1 MFRYIK
7 KAKASFKVKNGS
19 SEDKKPK
26 EAVKEKLFVSLDKN
40 LKYIKCV
47 LGESA
52 DVLIKEFRFGFD
64 ENLKGATI
72 CIDGLVNMELISASI
87 LKPLIYDTSYKIKID
102 KLNAI
107 EIDSVNAS
115 LLSNGEVK
123 KVETFD
129 DVLHDVL
136 SGNTLLLLDGA
147 KEALSIGTRKWEHRG
162 VSEPAGENVV
172 RGPRQGFTE
181 TLRFNTAL
189 IRRIIKSNNLRF
201 TYLKIGKQTK
211 TDVVIT
217 YIKDIAK
224 QELIEELQKRLE
236 KISIDSVLD
245 SGYVE
250 AYIED
255 APFSIF
261 STVAYSEKPDTVAGK
276 LLEGRAAVIVDG
288 SPMVLTVPMLF
299 MESFQ
304 TTEDYYIRPVYATTL
319 RLIRLIAFFI
329 TILAPAFYVAVTT
342 FHQELIPTSLL
353 FTMTAGVSGVPFPA
367 FFEALIMIV
376 TFDILK
382 EAGLRLPK
390 PIGSAI
396 SIVGALVIG
405 QSAVQAGIIGPFMV
419 IIVAITAIASFVL
432 PMQMDATTAL
442 RYMLLALAGFIGGF
456 GILLG
461 LLAIFIY
468 LASINSFDVPYL
480 APVTPFVRQSMK
492 DTFIR
497 APLWAMI
504 FRPFLIAGKNKKRR
518 KSAVPPFL
526 DKQNDDEVE

>member
-7 KAKASFKVKNGS
+7 KVKASLKVKNEASG
-19 SEDKKPK
+19 EK
-26 EAVKEKLFVSLDKN
+26 EANETVKEKLSASLNEN
-40 LKYIKCV
+40 LEYVKRT
-47 LGESA
+47 LGESV
-52 DVLIKEFRFGFD
+52 DILIKEFRFGFE
-64 ENLKGATI
+64 ENLKGAII
-72 CIDGLVNMELISASI
+72 CIDGLVNMDLISASI

-102 KLNAI
+102 KTQSI
-107 EIDSVNAS
+107 ELDSINTN
-115 LLSNGEVK
+115 LLSTGEVK
-123 KVETFD
+123 KVSVFD

-136 SGNTLLLLDGA
+136 SGNTLLLVEGS
-147 KEALSIGTRKWEHRG
+147 KEALSIGTRKWESRG
-162 VSEPAGENVV
+162 VNEPAGENVV

-189 IRRIIKSNNLRF
+189 IRRIIKSYDLRF
-201 TYLKIGKQTK
+201 IYLKVGKQTK

-224 QELIEELQKRLE
+224 QEMIDELKKRLE
-236 KISIDSVLD
+236 KIKIDSVLD

-276 LLEGRAAVIVDG
+276 LMEGRAAVIVDG
-288 SPMVLTVPMLF
+288 SPTVLTVPMVF

-304 TTEDYYIRPVYATTL
+304 TAEDYYIRPVYATTL
-319 RLIRLIAFFI
+319 RIIRLISYLI
-329 TILAPAFYVAVTT
+329 TILAPALYVAVTT
-342 FHQELIPTSLL
+342 FHQELIPTTLL

-367 FFEALIMIV
+367 LFEALIMMI

-390 PIGSAI
+390 PIGSAV

-405 QSAVQAGIIGPFMV
+405 EAAVQAGIIGPFMV

-432 PMQMDATTAL
+432 PMQIDSSTIL
-442 RYMLLALAGFIGGF
+442 RYMLLVLGGVAGGF
-456 GILLG
+456 GILTG
-461 LLAIFIY
+461 LLAFSVY
-468 LASINSFDVPYL
+468 LASLYSFGVPYM
-480 APVTPFVRQSMK
+480 APVMPLSRQAMK

-497 APLWAMI
+497 SPLWAMI
-504 FRPFLIAGKNKKRR
+504 LRPYLFVGKNKKRR
-518 KSAVPPFL
+518 EDASPPRHNNM
-526 DKQNDDEVE
+526 QDEAE